1 MRPDLVALVDKLLEG
16 TAPGDAITL
25 DAIGEAIGA
34 RRVGQDEIDE
44 MLSTIE
50 ARGRIVTTPAGG
62 QGEARLKR
70 VLEAARA
77 LRAELGRAPRA
88 AQIAERAGLTPSE
101 VEHALALAKIIQR

>member
-1 MRPDLVALVDKLLEG
+1 MRAELVALVDTLLEG

-34 RRVGQDEIDE
+34 RRIAQDEIDE
-44 MLSTIE
+44 MLSAIE
-50 ARGRIVTTPAGG
+50 ARGRVVTTPPGG

-70 VLEAARA
+70 VLDAARA
-77 LRAELGRAPRA
+77 LRVELGRAPRA
-88 AQIAERAGLTPSE
+88 DQIAERSGLTQGE